1 MKIIFFGLGS
11 IGQRHAKILLENYK
25 YDLYAYR
32 SGIHDIPNEL
42 TIKELHSWGEVEKL
56 KPDIVFITNPTSLHI
71 ETAIKCASL
80 NCKLF
85 IEKPVGKDMRDL
97 DKLINIVEKRNL
109 VTYVAYNLRF
119 HPVVRK
125 LKEILKRKKTLYA
138 RAVCTSFLPA
148 WRPNTDY
155 LKSYSANSDMGGGV
169 ILDLSHEIDYVD
181 YLFGGI
187 KEISGKFAKVSDVT
201 LDTED
206 YVDML
211 VVSNGIPVNIHIDF
225 LSQHR
230 QRYMQIDFE
239 GLTVVGDLIDAE
251 IKEFEGGK
259 IKSRIRLEYT
269 QGQEYKEQM
278 KHFFDNIDNPKMMN
292 NLLEAAGLFKKI
304 ILFKNG

>member
-1 MKIIFFGLGS
+1 
-11 IGQRHAKILLENYK
+11 
-25 YDLYAYR
+25 
-32 SGIHDIPNEL
+32 
-42 TIKELHSWGEVEKL
+42 
-56 KPDIVFITNPTSLHI
+56 
-71 ETAIKCASL
+71 
-80 NCKLF
+80 
-85 IEKPVGKDMRDL
+85 
-97 DKLINIVEKRNL
+97 
-109 VTYVAYNLRF
+109 
-119 HPVVRK
+119 
-125 LKEILKRKKTLYA
+125 
-138 RAVCTSFLPA
+138 
-148 WRPNTDY
+148 
-155 LKSYSANSDMGGGV
+155 
-169 ILDLSHEIDYVD
+169 
-181 YLFGGI
+181 
-187 KEISGKFAKVSDVT
+187 
-201 LDTED
+201 
-206 YVDML
+206 ML